1 MTYSSRFEVLL
12 RGRALHLM
20 LISTLGFLWSL
31 ASRSTPR
38 ASRSGEQ
45 AGAGRPQTRP
55 EGEASWD
62 PQLFTKNE
70 AFFVAAKHQSR
81 SDTLPPRRTDAC
93 PNSFADTVQREE
105 LMFVVIFPNRD
116 MT

>member
-45 AGAGRPQTRP
+45 AGAGRRQTRP
-55 EGEASWD
+55 KGETSWD
-62 PQLFTKNE
+62 PQLFTNE
-70 AFFVAAKHQSR
+70 AFFVAAKHQGR
-81 SDTLPPRRTDAC
+81 SDTLPPRRTDAY
-93 PNSFADTVQREE
+93 PNSFADTVQQTE
-105 LMFVVIFPNRD
+105 LIFVVMFPNRD